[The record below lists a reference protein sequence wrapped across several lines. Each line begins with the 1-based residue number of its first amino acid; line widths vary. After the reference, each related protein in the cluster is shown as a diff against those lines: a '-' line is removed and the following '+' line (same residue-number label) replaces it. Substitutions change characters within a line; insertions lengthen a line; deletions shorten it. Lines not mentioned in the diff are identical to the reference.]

1 MLRRSLSAFNN
12 MQPNILEQFIDIRIL
27 IGFLGERSQCNWW
40 DTNFLSPTGLQ
51 FLAINFPRSTLA
63 AGCNS
68 VSEAARRLH
77 DERIG
82 KGGVYHLFRMP
93 ATIEETLHKTL
104 IAMDAGNLK
113 AALKDKAA
121 AMLQLKAY
129 IKNTVDAPEGPVQV
143 GTNRHL
149 DTEFAVSELAM
160 HYLNAFEQG
169 KKCFPYFV
177 ANPK

>member
-1 MLRRSLSAFNN
+1 MES
-12 MQPNILEQFIDIRIL
+12 NILKQFIYLRIL
-27 IGFLGERSQCNWW
+27 VGFLGEKPQYNWW
-40 DTNFLSPTGLQ
+40 DTNFLSPTGFQ
-51 FLAINFPRSTLA
+51 FLSINFPRSTLA

-68 VSEAARRLH
+68 VTEAARRLH

-82 KGGVYHLFRMP
+82 KGAVYHLFRMP

-104 IAMDAGNLK
+104 ITMDAGKLK
-113 AALKDKAA
+113 AALKDKDT
-121 AMLQLKAY
+121 AMTQLKAY
-129 IKNTVDAPEGPVQV
+129 IKNAVDAPEGPVQV
-143 GTNRHL
+143 GTTHNL

-177 ANPK
+177 DNPK